1 MVEIADYLKEKYPH
15 VPVIMFPKGI
25 PAFLDKVYG
34 NFDVF
39 GVDWSTPMA
48 LAKEKLGD
56 KYVLQGNME
65 PCRLYS
71 KEETTK
77 CVEAIQ
83 ETMGGKRHIFNLGH
97 GILPDVPV
105 ENAMNTIFGPI
116 NSRRFGSSLGI
127 DLSPA
132 LKQCNF
138 DCLYCELAP
147 TPTVDAQ
154 TNTVT
159 VERIIND
166 LKEHLSDKI
175 DVITLTANG
184 EPTLYP
190 HLSQLIDEIDKIKNK
205 TETLILTNSATL
217 VDDKVFNTL
226 LKLDQVKLSL
236 DAISDDVFK
245 KIDRPH
251 ADIKVDE
258 VVKRVQEFSKVYK
271 GKLFMEVL
279 FVHGLNDTKEE
290 IAKLNEALLDID
302 ASRVDLGTID
312 RPPAYPVMG
321 ISYKELHEASLM
333 FDSSIPIHIAS
344 RIHAEPNNSEYSE
357 EDILNTLDKRP
368 LTQDDINLLFDEVS
382 KERLETLLKEEKI
395 VKKTVG
401 NLEFLL
407 PDANVKRKR
416 EK

>member
-1 MVEIADYLKEKYPH
+1 
-15 VPVIMFPKGI
+15 
-25 PAFLDKVYG
+25 
-34 NFDVF
+34 
-39 GVDWSTPMA
+39 
-48 LAKEKLGD
+48 
-56 KYVLQGNME
+56 
-65 PCRLYS
+65 
-71 KEETTK
+71 
-77 CVEAIQ
+77 
-83 ETMGGKRHIFNLGH
+83 
-97 GILPDVPV
+97 
-105 ENAMNTIFGPI
+105 MNTIFGPI

-147 TPTVDAQ
+147 TQTVDAQ

-159 VERIIND
+159 VEQIIND
-166 LKEHLSDKI
+166 LKPHLDDKI

-190 HLSQLIDEIDKIKNK
+190 HLSLLIDEIDKIKND
-205 TETLILTNSATL
+205 TQTLILTNSATL
-217 VDDKVFNTL
+217 VDDKVFKTL

-236 DAISDDVFK
+236 DAISNDIFK

-251 ADIKVDE
+251 ENINVDEE

-271 GKLFMEVL
+271 GKLFMEIL

-312 RPPAYPVMG
+312 RPPAYPVVG

-344 RIHAEPNNSEYSE
+344 RVHAEPNNSLYSI

-368 LTQDDINLLFDEVS
+368 LTMDDINLLFDEVS
-382 KERLETLLKEEKI
+382 KKRLEILLKEEKI
-395 VKKTVG
+395 VKKVVG

-407 PDANVKRKR
+407 PDANMKRKR
-416 EK
+416 K

>member
-1 MVEIADYLKEKYPH
+1 M
-15 VPVIMFPKGI
+15 
-25 PAFLDKVYG
+25 
-34 NFDVF
+34 
-39 GVDWSTPMA
+39 
-48 LAKEKLGD
+48 
-56 KYVLQGNME
+56 Q
-65 PCRLYS
+65 
-71 KEETTK
+71 
-77 CVEAIQ
+77 
-83 ETMGGKRHIFNLGH
+83 
-97 GILPDVPV
+97 
-105 ENAMNTIFGPI
+105 TIFGPI
-116 NSRRFGSSLGI
+116 NSRRFGSSLGV

-159 VERIIND
+159 VEQIIND
-166 LKEHLSDKI
+166 LKSHLSDKI

-190 HLSQLIDEIDKIKNK
+190 HLSELIDEIDAIKNN

-217 VDDKVFNTL
+217 VDEKVFNTL

-251 ADIKVDE
+251 ESIKVDE
-258 VVKRVQEFSKVYK
+258 VVRRVQEFSKAYK
-271 GKLFMEVL
+271 GKLFMEIL

-290 IAKLNEALLDID
+290 IAKLNEALLEIN

-333 FDSSIPIHIAS
+333 FDSSLPIHIAS
-344 RIHAEPNNSEYSE
+344 RVHAEPNNAEYSN

-368 LTQDDINLLFDEVS
+368 LTMDDINLLFDEIS
-382 KERLETLLKEEKI
+382 KKRLETLLKENKV

-407 PDANVKRKR
+407 PDANIKRKL
-416 EK
+416 KKSLK

>member
-1 MVEIADYLKEKYPH
+1 
-15 VPVIMFPKGI
+15 
-25 PAFLDKVYG
+25 
-34 NFDVF
+34 
-39 GVDWSTPMA
+39 
-48 LAKEKLGD
+48 
-56 KYVLQGNME
+56 
-65 PCRLYS
+65 
-71 KEETTK
+71 
-77 CVEAIQ
+77 
-83 ETMGGKRHIFNLGH
+83 
-97 GILPDVPV
+97 
-105 ENAMNTIFGPI
+105 MNTIFGPI

-154 TNTVT
+154 TNIVS
-159 VERIIND
+159 VEQIIND
-166 LKEHLSDKI
+166 LKPHLSDKI

-184 EPTLYP
+184 EPTLYA
-190 HLSQLIDEIDKIKNK
+190 HLNELIDEIDKIKNT

-217 VDDKVFNTL
+217 VDEKIFNTL

-236 DAISDDVFK
+236 DAISEDVFK

-251 ADIKVDE
+251 ANIKVDE

-271 GKLFMEVL
+271 GKLFIEIL
-279 FVHGLNDTKEE
+279 FVHGLNDTKQE
-290 IAKLNEALLDID
+290 IEKLNEALLNID

-344 RIHAEPNNSEYSE
+344 RVHAEPNNSLYSE

-368 LTQDDINLLFDEVS
+368 LTQEDINLLFDEVS
-382 KERLETLLKEEKI
+382 KNRLEKLLKEKRV
-395 VKKTVG
+395 VKRTVG

-407 PDANVKRKR
+407 PDTNIKRKR
-416 EK
+416 KK